1 MISKGLIIGTCELY
15 CGDCLDAM
23 SEEELDSPEADSI
36 RDESDSHWYA
46 MSEEDKEFFR
56 KIMEKIG

>member
-1 MISKGLIIGTCELY
+1 MNHFKEYLKLWFK
-15 CGDCLDAM
+15 LDAM

-36 RDESDSHWYA
+36 RDEGDPHWYA

-56 KIMEKIG
+56 KIMGKIG